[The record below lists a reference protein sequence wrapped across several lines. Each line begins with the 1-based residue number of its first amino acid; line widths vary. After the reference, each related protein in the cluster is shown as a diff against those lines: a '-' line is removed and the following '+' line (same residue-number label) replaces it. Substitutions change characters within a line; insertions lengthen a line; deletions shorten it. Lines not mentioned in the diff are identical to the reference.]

1 MACVACGTKGCGS
14 SDSDSTTA
22 NKGVKGC
29 KSGGACGC
37 NKMNTFDWL
46 QEMEMP
52 LHQIFDIVEVRFRN
66 GRKEYYRNSNDL
78 ELITGDPIVVEIAG
92 GGYDLGFVSLQGE
105 LVRLQ
110 MMKRKIKDNDE
121 IKAIWRIAH
130 AKDMEKYE
138 QAASRNLSTLFRTR
152 QIANELKLKM
162 KLSDVDYQADNT
174 KATFYYSADDR
185 VDFRE
190 LIKLLAGEFK
200 VRIEMKQISLR
211 QEAARVGGIGSCGR
225 ELCCSTWLTD
235 FKTVPTS
242 AARYQNLSLNP
253 SKLSGQCGRLK
264 CCLNYELDTY
274 TQALKGIPDIET
286 PLKTQKGLA
295 KLTKTDIFKKMMWF
309 AYNEESAWHP
319 LTVDRVSEIMEMNAK
334 GIVPFSLQEN
344 EEQAKPVFSKGN
356 MGSSILD
363 KVDRQDRNY
372 GRNKNKK
379 TTNNENLNRNPNA
392 KNVNPNQI
400 KPNNPNQN
408 KQNIINPNAKIEV
421 NKQNNPNQ
429 KPITNPNQNNKKR
442 SILDRTNPTIN
453 LNNMPKINIEGD
465 IKSEIDIQPKPLEA
479 QGITPVAAANTN
491 KKRKK
496 KKKKPN
502 PNLNNNT
509 DTSE

>member
-190 LIKLLAGEFK
+190 
-200 VRIEMKQISLR
+200 
-211 QEAARVGGIGSCGR
+211 
-225 ELCCSTWLTD
+225 
-235 FKTVPTS
+235 
-242 AARYQNLSLNP
+242 
-253 SKLSGQCGRLK
+253 
-264 CCLNYELDTY
+264 
-274 TQALKGIPDIET
+274 
-286 PLKTQKGLA
+286 
-295 KLTKTDIFKKMMWF
+295 
-309 AYNEESAWHP
+309 
-319 LTVDRVSEIMEMNAK
+319 
-334 GIVPFSLQEN
+334 
-344 EEQAKPVFSKGN
+344 
-356 MGSSILD
+356 
-363 KVDRQDRNY
+363 
-372 GRNKNKK
+372 
-379 TTNNENLNRNPNA
+379 
-392 KNVNPNQI
+392 
-400 KPNNPNQN
+400 
-408 KQNIINPNAKIEV
+408 
-421 NKQNNPNQ
+421 
-429 KPITNPNQNNKKR
+429 
-442 SILDRTNPTIN
+442 
-453 LNNMPKINIEGD
+453 
-465 IKSEIDIQPKPLEA
+465 
-479 QGITPVAAANTN
+479 
-491 KKRKK
+491 
-496 KKKKPN
+496 
-502 PNLNNNT
+502 
-509 DTSE
+509 